1 MAESPHFSQS
11 LHSFRNRLLNA
22 KRLQHRC
29 KEADCP
35 PFGPT
40 RTCKAIYISQLSHL
54 INQCHLILPF
64 LNLGGLLTLAS
75 VEEFDAV
82 MEQHFSTTGSAPA
95 DTFYINTETHIKT
108 LLDLSKKLSSS
119 VTLYRRFTACLQL
132 HEYSPSDG
140 LALVAFEN
148 IQLFLE
154 CANAKRASLE
164 RTLWK
169 AFDDYPDKTTERLR
183 SVMFKITSEGDP
195 FSGTIPF
202 MAATDFCTL
211 GVGRWLNDEIVNYFI
226 EKWCTQSGTLGLS
239 TFFANSHL
247 FQASELHPCVNAKIG
262 TLTAEDERRVLRWCS
277 KAVDR
282 ILHIRLKN
290 DIQHKQ
296 YSAIEIQNISA
307 RFTRTADAALHAA
320 AGSVNYAPV
329 TSGDPHPP
337 SKMENFS
344 NYANAGSESD
354 AMDVDELADGYDTDD
369 VDGVVDVKTE
379 EFSEKER
386 MEIDAFEQALDAAAE
401 IVLTEDDGLFNF
413 LPDPLPVD
421 PQKPVTQS
429 NTSRK
434 TISSLFE
441 DDTES
446 RTWKWHPTAGKPY
459 GRRPDIHQRWEA
471 LFASSSPD
479 SSEPYHPF
487 SSRLEWE
494 LSQWAIKE
502 QINHSSFDRL
512 LKIPQV
518 KERLGISFSS
528 ARAMLKKVDEI
539 PDRCGPWYTKVLS
552 FKDRPDETFT
562 IHHRDPLHAIRA
574 LWGDPKFAKD
584 LVYKPVR
591 LYRGS
596 VQSEEERV
604 FSEMWT
610 AGFWNAAQ
618 TCIPNG
624 GTVAPVIIASDKTQ
638 LTQFSG
644 SKSAYP
650 VYLTLGNIPK
660 AIRRKPGARACI
672 LIAYLSVDKPVKA
685 KLSKK
690 ALKLRNYEL
699 FHISMALVL
708 DPLKAAGDP
717 KGSGVEMVGGDG
729 TVRQVYPLLAAYVAD
744 YPEQCLVTCTKYGTC
759 PKCRCKADDLGMPI
773 PGERR
778 TQAWTTET
786 IQACRSQ
793 MRHRGGLESTPVSW
807 RKTLLGGVFKHLV
820 SWVQDV
826 VGEEELDERIRRLPF
841 LDPNT
846 NILREFSCLL
856 HFIQLAQYPSH
867 DQDTLGYMKD
877 ELDNWHKYRSY
888 FIHHGPRDHFNI
900 PKFHSLLHY
909 ADSIRWLGTTDNYN
923 TEAFERYH
931 IDAAKQGWEA
941 SNKRDHFPQ
950 MTRWLSRQEKVCSYD
965 FYLSWVGSDVISDDA
980 NLARSL
986 NEEEV
991 DSRDQELEMVKTSQM
1006 GSATKSIF
1014 LSKYPQE
1021 PRKKL
1026 THILA
1031 SHSSPSFISDLKLYL
1046 NALLPD
1052 GQQEKRA
1059 SALQSA
1065 LPFTTVDVWHH
1076 FKFTP
1081 IKLLDEVERE
1091 TVKASPITRKN
1102 QIPRFDTVLV
1112 LESPSAEST
1121 AVQGCRAARVRVIFR
1136 LPNEVYR
1143 YGFPVSAPQ
1152 NWPTGPLIYVTWFT
1166 RFKPAPD
1173 RSTGM
1178 NWACILSDCVSY
1190 VNLVNNISI
1199 TDSNFAADMQWNT
1212 LSKASMEP
1220 SPLPQPNSTVVIPF
1234 SCIQLANPNPNHSP
1248 RLLNLSMTG
1257 NPQHGHGHGHNAS
1270 FSQENTFVS
1279 GTHPSSQTL
1288 LGPPFQPN
1296 ETLDGNPSTTIRP
1309 DASMPFPSLREQHE
1323 GGLGASSSSSSNKL
1337 DLSLSFRMRSR
1348 SLSRTRASLST
1359 SGENNGAQSPGV
1371 VTQTAPR
1378 PASSLWWKHPFKV
1391 TPQLNLNRGNSS
1403 PLPRRRSLPPPLGFH
1418 PLKHLVRREK
1428 MTSPG
1433 GLSLCQL
1440 FPPHTHRRAE
1450 LRRLH
1455 DVTVPPQVADL
1466 ITRLSNTADDALVF
1480 CNSHGV
1486 EALVDQIEYEVD
1498 LDIREHGDQ
1507 QKSRQ
1512 IFGSHG
1518 ELPVVRAAVLKHI
1531 LRSMHRMMQSSGT
1544 SEGLRGLIDMSILG
1558 SIKKII
1564 YRGLFGPSV
1573 LPIAINIMA
1582 TFVHNEPGSLTV
1594 IQEAGLPETFY
1605 KSIELGLEPAIEV
1618 SKLTSRQEV
1627 ILTPQQVIQA
1637 IPNAIGVL
1645 CLNEVGQSQLA
1656 AHPSIIPAIFFIFTS
1671 DRHLKILLE
1680 KENAVLVVPPPSTIS
1695 EVSEEAG
1702 DKMEGVETSQS
1713 SLIET
1718 TANPLTLAAL
1728 LDPRSE
1734 EAMRLHENNII
1745 SFIDILGRAFF
1756 NTRYIAGISSLKTD
1770 GVVCLVSDASMVQT
1784 MRTLTEVAPTETL
1797 QQLSFLVKESL
1808 QATHDFWATG
1818 KQESNLLPL
1827 LNVTEESYDN
1837 LNFYFRN
1844 LIALHVRV
1852 TLLSDVF
1859 ATAGFAHG
1867 RGAIALLQTLMNSTT
1882 PQVIADLGSLHR
1894 ASIWENIV
1902 FKAALAVQGIEVTDM
1917 GFPRAAAEHA
1927 LRRTHNNVPAAT
1939 EIHDSTSWRVI
1950 LPLREHHGPVPSL
1963 RPTVALQKL
1972 QLVGVSCFV
1981 AAVKFEVARTLA
1993 MEWTLPRPTLQSP
2006 RRLRWDSNCCFCFA
2020 AELVCRYA
2028 RTARTSTQQFTF
2040 VVDSE
2045 LGRFERGEIG
2055 YVYSSSLS
2063 DWCMLYST
2071 QAQELTLCASVVPT
2085 VSVTPSSRPST
2096 VSRSSTDT
2104 TPKQLPV
2111 QPIPTKSTLEA
2122 GAPVLDVIR
2131 NQVLTTSS
2139 SSQTIVPNSS
2149 TLPRIDPS
2157 TIISTSATS
2166 SSGISSA
2173 VPISPALIPSRVP
2186 SLPPS
2191 PCLPFSL

>member
-1 MAESPHFSQS
+1 MAESPHFSQR

-793 MRHRGGLESTPVSW
+793 MRHRGGTGIHARVMEEDVAGGDYNPFWVGFPLTDIHRCVSPDV
-807 RKTLLGGVFKHLV
+807 LHQLYQGVFKHLV

-826 VGEEELDERIRRLPF
+826 VGEEELDERIRRLPLAF
-841 LDPNT
+841 GVRHFRKGISSLSQVSGPEHKHIARVLLVCLKGKMDQNG
-846 NILREFSCLL
+846 ICAVRSLL

-1212 LSKASMEP
+1212 LSKASMNP
-1220 SPLPQPNSTVVIPF
+1220 RRSLSPTRPW
-1234 SCIQLANPNPNHSP
+1234 
-1248 RLLNLSMTG
+1248 LLNLSMTG

-1418 PLKHLVRREK
+1418 PLKHVGVLKCIPFRDHSIPNLSSKLVRREK

-1680 KENAVLVVPPPSTIS
+1680 KENAVLGTAIDELIRHHPFLKRQVFEALKSTMTKIEELGHAYVPPDEIRHFYNLTVVPPPSTIS

-1745 SFIDILGRAFF
+1745 SFIDILGRFLEGFF
-1756 NTRYIAGISSLKTD
+1756 QHTLHCRDFITQTD
-1770 GVVCLVSDASMVQT
+1770 GVVCLG
-1784 MRTLTEVAPTETL
+1784 RLT
-1797 QQLSFLVKESL
+1797 
-1808 QATHDFWATG
+1808 
-1818 KQESNLLPL
+1818 
-1827 LNVTEESYDN
+1827 
-1837 LNFYFRN
+1837 
-1844 LIALHVRV
+1844 AL
-1852 TLLSDVF
+1852 
-1859 ATAGFAHG
+1859 
-1867 RGAIALLQTLMNSTT
+1867 
-1882 PQVIADLGSLHR
+1882 
-1894 ASIWENIV
+1894 
-1902 FKAALAVQGIEVTDM
+1902 
-1917 GFPRAAAEHA
+1917 
-1927 LRRTHNNVPAAT
+1927 
-1939 EIHDSTSWRVI
+1939 
-1950 LPLREHHGPVPSL
+1950 
-1963 RPTVALQKL
+1963 
-1972 QLVGVSCFV
+1972 
-1981 AAVKFEVARTLA
+1981 
-1993 MEWTLPRPTLQSP
+1993 
-2006 RRLRWDSNCCFCFA
+2006 
-2020 AELVCRYA
+2020 
-2028 RTARTSTQQFTF
+2028 
-2040 VVDSE
+2040 
-2045 LGRFERGEIG
+2045 
-2055 YVYSSSLS
+2055 
-2063 DWCMLYST
+2063 
-2071 QAQELTLCASVVPT
+2071 
-2085 VSVTPSSRPST
+2085 
-2096 VSRSSTDT
+2096 
-2104 TPKQLPV
+2104 
-2111 QPIPTKSTLEA
+2111 
-2122 GAPVLDVIR
+2122 
-2131 NQVLTTSS
+2131 
-2139 SSQTIVPNSS
+2139 
-2149 TLPRIDPS
+2149 
-2157 TIISTSATS
+2157 
-2166 SSGISSA
+2166 
-2173 VPISPALIPSRVP
+2173 
-2186 SLPPS
+2186 
-2191 PCLPFSL
+2191 PCLPFDFATSVGRLDGSNNANFD